1 MISAI
6 TFYFSVIA
14 DSLKTIAFFISLT
27 TFLIS
32 TIADLLLVITYLY
45 LLTTEIENLISKRVA
60 ITSCLKKFLKLA
72 LTH

>member
-1 MISAI
+1 
-6 TFYFSVIA
+6 
-14 DSLKTIAFFISLT
+14 
-27 TFLIS
+27 LIS

-45 LLTTEIENLISKRVA
+45 LLTTEIENLIGKRVA